1 MTIRRARI
9 YDAVALAAA
18 AIIILLDQWTKSL
31 VIDRLGPPNLG
42 PQVPLIGPY
51 LVLYYIRNTGA
62 AFSMFDT
69 NGPVLIA
76 LIAVAVVIIVYL
88 YLRTINTGSWL
99 YKLVFGLI
107 IGGASGNLIDRFVH
121 GSVVDF
127 IWFRI
132 PQVGFSFAIFN
143 IADSAITVGVIL
155 LMAVLLFGGLRAG
168 KSLPGSSSISSDES
182 LPAEALPNHSRENDV

>member
-1 MTIRRARI
+1 M
-9 YDAVALAAA
+9 VH
-18 AIIILLDQWTKSL
+18 
-31 VIDRLGPPNLG
+31 LGPPNLG
-42 PQVPLIGPY
+42 PQVPLIGQY
-51 LVLYYIRNTGA
+51 LVLYYVRNTGA
-62 AFSMFDT
+62 AFNMFDT

-88 YLRTINTGSWL
+88 YLRMLNNGSWL

-107 IGGASGNLIDRFVH
+107 IGGATGNLIDRFVH

-143 IADSAITVGVIL
+143 LADSAISVGVVL
-155 LMAVLLFGGLRAG
+155 LMIGLLFNGLRAG
-168 KSLPGSSSISSDES
+168 KSLPNSPDTEKET
-182 LPAEALPNHSRENDV
+182 LPAEALPGHSGERDV